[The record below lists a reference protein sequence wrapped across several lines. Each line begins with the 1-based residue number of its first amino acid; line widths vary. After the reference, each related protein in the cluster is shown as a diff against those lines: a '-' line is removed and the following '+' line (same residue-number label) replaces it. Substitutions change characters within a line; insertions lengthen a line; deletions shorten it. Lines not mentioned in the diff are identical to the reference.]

1 VTTQLIFESV
11 LVNRKELAVS
21 KRFNANLMH
30 DMNSIEQQVRKIA
43 EEPVINWYV
52 HISICW
58 YYW

>member
-1 VTTQLIFESV
+1 MYFFWFWTTQLIFKSV

-43 EEPVINWYV
+43 EEPVISWYV
-52 HISICW
+52 HI
-58 YYW
+58 